1 MPYKDSEIAKLKRKE
16 YYLKNKESINAHN
29 KAWAKENKDLVAE
42 TKRNYRQRLS
52 QEKREEENA
61 RARDRYYATIDKQKA
76 RKKEYRSK
84 NKPLANANAS
94 KRRAAQLQRTPAWVS
109 EFDLFKI
116 QCMYKIAAML
126 TRVNNEPWTIDH
138 IVPLQ
143 GKLVSGLHVPNNL
156 QFMRARENES
166 KRNKFEIV

>member
-1 MPYKDSEIAKLKRKE
+1 MPYKDPELAKIKRQE
-16 YYLKNKESINAHN
+16 YYLKNKERIKALN
-29 KAWAKENKDLVAE
+29 KAWAEENKALVAE
-42 TKRNYRQRLS
+42 TKRRYRKQLT
-52 QEKREEENA
+52 QEKREELNA
-61 RARDRYYATIDKQKA
+61 KSRDRYYATIDKQKA

-84 NKPLANANAS
+84 NKAITNANAS
-94 KRRAAQLQRTPAWVS
+94 KRRAAQIQRTPAWTS

-138 IVPLQ
+138 TIPLQ
-143 GKLVSGLHVPNNL
+143 GKRVSGLHVPNNL

-166 KRNKFEIV
+166 KRNKFEVI